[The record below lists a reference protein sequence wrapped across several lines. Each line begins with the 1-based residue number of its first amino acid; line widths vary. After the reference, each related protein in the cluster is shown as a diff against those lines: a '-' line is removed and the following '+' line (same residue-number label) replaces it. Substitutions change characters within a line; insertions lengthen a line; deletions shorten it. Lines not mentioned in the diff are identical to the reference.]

1 MLQFACQ
8 LYFDKI
14 LIPSSPS
21 ASIRMWVNVRKALKD
36 ETACVNAACYMVP
49 SQKRCSSS
57 TTSVHL
63 FYLCILYLVCVFG
76 DSYVSVTLDNP
87 QMVLVLLLR
96 KNCWHCILMIKG
108 CSLVISV
115 FPGYLQCFNIF
126 LSFLFLCFLVMEI
139 ETLHNKIRS
148 RKLFDFAFF
157 YITNGFNY
165 NFVRLPQASVDRL
178 GKSV

>member
-1 MLQFACQ
+1 MF
-8 LYFDKI
+8 
-14 LIPSSPS
+14 
-21 ASIRMWVNVRKALKD
+21 
-36 ETACVNAACYMVP
+36 
-49 SQKRCSSS
+49 
-57 TTSVHL
+57 
-63 FYLCILYLVCVFG
+63 
-76 DSYVSVTLDNP
+76 
-87 QMVLVLLLR
+87 LLLWIIHR
-96 KNCWHCILMIKG
+96 WFWSYFLGKIVDTILMIKG

-115 FPGYLQCFNIF
+115 SPGYLQCFNIF